1 MSSQGGQDHCIRRVD
16 IANGATTTLA
26 GSGGS
31 GGFTGSGTGSG
42 GFFDG
47 VGAVARFNYPRG
59 IAIEPS
65 GEYALVAVRASG
77 LDSLHP
83 LDSPQPA
90 IPYRQ
95 RTRCIGGC
103 TQTVFLPEMVPAT
116 PHSTPSFPIQCVR
129 P

>member
-1 MSSQGGQDHCIRRVD
+1 MSSQGQFDHRIRRVE
-16 IANGATTTLA
+16 IANGETTTLA
-26 GSGGS
+26 GIGYADG
-31 GGFTGSGTGSG
+31 GGFL
-42 GFFDG
+42 D
-47 VGAVARFNYPRG
+47 GAVARFNYPRG

-65 GEYALVAVRASG
+65 GEYALVGVRASG

-90 IPYRQ
+90 IPCRQ

-103 TQTVFLPEMVPAT
+103 TQAVFLPEMVPAT
-116 PHSTPSFPIQCVR
+116 PHSTPSFLIQCVF